1 MSEGK
6 QAALLAAMQKE
17 FKVFL
22 RAIWRELKLPE
33 PTKAQMAIAGY
44 LQYGPKRKQIQAF
57 RGVGK
62 SWITAAYVIWRLWKD
77 PERKVMIVSAS
88 KERADAMSIFI
99 QRLIIEIPWLQHLKP
114 KEEGRWTRVSFDVE
128 CRPSQSPSVKS
139 VGITGQLTG
148 SRGNTI
154 VFDDVEIP
162 NNSLT
167 EIMREKLLQL
177 VTEAES
183 VIIPEGDS
191 EIVYLGTPQTLFT
204 IYRKLAERG
213 YRPMIWPARYPT
225 PEKMISYEA
234 NLAPEL
240 LEDLQQGAKPGD
252 PTDPDRF
259 DNEELL
265 EREASMGKSNFLLQ
279 FMLDT
284 SLSDAE
290 RYPLKFADLIVS
302 PVNPTEGPDKII
314 WCSDPRNVLKD
325 LPAVGLP
332 GDWFYSPMSISQ
344 EWAPYQETI
353 CAVDPSGRGLDE
365 TAAHFLSQRSGL
377 IYLHECFATRDG
389 YSDITLREILRRCK
403 KYGAS
408 TLLIES
414 NFGDG
419 TVANLFQKMIQELK
433 LNITIEER
441 RATTRKED
449 RIIDTLEPVLNQ
461 HRLVVDPKVIE
472 WDFAS
477 NSGLPAEERQQY
489 MLMFQMSR
497 ICREKGALK
506 RDDRLDAL
514 ALGVSWFTDAM
525 AISAQ
530 EMINEARRDDWMD
543 LQEAFRDDPMAAAS
557 HLALGFDLEMR
568 RKARGLAG
576 SKVGR
581 HSSWMKARP
590 S

>member
-1 MSEGK
+1 
-6 QAALLAAMQKE
+6 
-17 FKVFL
+17 
-22 RAIWRELKLPE
+22 
-33 PTKAQMAIAGY
+33 
-44 LQYGPKRKQIQAF
+44 
-57 RGVGK
+57 
-62 SWITAAYVIWRLWKD
+62 
-77 PERKVMIVSAS
+77 
-88 KERADAMSIFI
+88 MSIFI

-128 CRPSQSPSVKS
+128 CMPSQSPSVKS

-148 SRGNTI
+148 ARANTVI
-154 VFDDVEIP
+154 FDDVEVP

-167 EIMREKLLQL
+167 EIMREKLIQL

-191 EIVYLGTPQTLFT
+191 EIVYLGTPQSLFT

-213 YRPMIWPARYPT
+213 YRPMIWPSRYPLA
-225 PEKMISYEA
+225 EKMIGYEA
-234 NLAPEL
+234 NLAPQL
-240 LEDLQQGAKPGD
+240 MEDLRQGVAAWE

-265 EREASMGKSNFLLQ
+265 EREASMGKSNFMLQ

-302 PVNPTEGPDKII
+302 PVNPTEGPDKIV

-332 GDWFYSPMSISQ
+332 GDWYYSPMAIGQNWEAFS
-344 EWAPYQETI
+344 ETI

-365 TAAHFLSQRSGL
+365 TAAHFMSQRNGL
-377 IYLHECFATRDG
+377 IYVHECFATRDG
-389 YSDITLREILRRCK
+389 YSDNTLREVLRRCK
-403 KYGAS
+403 KYEVS

-419 TVANLFQKMIQELK
+419 MIANLFQKMIQEMK
-433 LNITIEER
+433 LNISIEEQ

-461 HRLVVDPKVIE
+461 HRLVIDPKVIE

-477 NSGLPAEERQQY
+477 NPDMPADERMQY
-489 MLMFQMSR
+489 MLMFQFAR

-514 ALGVSWFTDAM
+514 ALGVSWFTESLAL
-525 AISAQ
+525 SAQ
-530 EMINEARRDDWMD
+530 ELVNAARRDDWLD
-543 LQEAFRDDPMAAAS
+543 LQEAFLEDPTAAAS

-568 RKARGLAG
+568 RKARGIAG
-576 SKVGR
+576 SKSRQAKWV
-581 HSSWMKARP
+581 KCRP
-590 S
+590 

>member
-1 MSEGK
+1 MTDGR
-6 QAALLAAMQKE
+6 QAAMLAAMEKE
-17 FKVFL
+17 FTVFL
-22 RAIWRELKLPE
+22 RAIWRELRLPE
-33 PTKAQMAIAGY
+33 PTRAQMAIAKY

-114 KEEGRWTRVSFDVE
+114 KEEGRWTRVSFDVD

-154 VFDDVEIP
+154 VFDDVEVP

-167 EIMREKLLQL
+167 EMMREKLLQL

-225 PEKMISYEA
+225 PEKMIAYEA
-234 NLAPEL
+234 HLAPEL
-240 LEDLQQGAKPGD
+240 LEDLSNGAEPGD
-252 PTDPDRF
+252 PTDPARF
-259 DNEELL
+259 DNDELL
-265 EREASMGKSNFLLQ
+265 EREYSMGKSNFLLQ

-302 PVNPTEGPDKII
+302 PVNPTEGPDKIV

-332 GDWFYSPMSISQ
+332 GDWFYSPMAISQ
-344 EWAPYQETI
+344 DWAPYSETI

-365 TAAHFLSQRSGL
+365 TAAHFMSQRAGL
-377 IYLHECFATRDG
+377 IYLHECFATKDG
-389 YSDITLREILRRCK
+389 YSDNTLREILRRCS
-403 KYGAS
+403 KYKVT

-419 TVANLFQKMIQELK
+419 TVANLFQKMVQELK

-441 RATTRKED
+441 RATSRKED
-449 RIIDTLEPVLNQ
+449 RIIDTLEPVMNQ
-461 HRLVVDPKVIE
+461 HRLVIDPKVIE

-477 NSGLPAEERQQY
+477 NPDLPAEERMQY
-489 MLMFQMSR
+489 MLMFQLSR

-530 EMINEARRDDWMD
+530 ELINSGRREDWLD
-543 LQEAFRDDPMAAAS
+543 LQEAFLDDPMAAAS

-568 RKARGLAG
+568 RKARSIAS

-581 HSSWMKARP
+581 HHSWIKARP
-590 S
+590 